1 MGRAIEGR
9 RAGTSDSWI
18 AYASQSDA
26 ARKLK
31 LDQGSISRSIR
42 DGTEYGDLEFRWA
55 DGTADNAEDEE
66 PAPKRKSKAK
76 AAAQPSEPT
85 EPVLK
90 KWVTDLVWSQA
101 EVVAAGGAVA
111 GSVVDSESD
120 SAGGSV
126 GGEEEGGAGGG
137 QDTRMMKFAV
147 SYCRSTKLF
156 RGEWYDQYSLP
167 NNLLAARW
175 LRGYTHV
182 HDLVMPGPLE
192 PTVSAPRAPDS
203 PIAVVSAR

>member
-1 MGRAIEGR
+1 MGRVIEGR
-9 RAGTSDSWI
+9 RAGSSDSWI

-26 ARKLK
+26 ARTLN
-31 LDQGSISRSIR
+31 LNQACISRSMR
-42 DGTEYGDLEFRWA
+42 DGTEYRDLEFRWA
-55 DGTADNAEDEE
+55 GGTADNDEDEE

-76 AAAQPSEPT
+76 AAALPSEPT

-90 KWVTDLVWSQA
+90 QWVTDLVWSQA

-111 GSVVDSESD
+111 DSVADSEGD
-120 SAGGSV
+120 SEGEESGAGGS
-126 GGEEEGGAGGG
+126 
-137 QDTRMMKFAV
+137 QDTRLMKFAV
-147 SYCRSTKLF
+147 SYRHSTKMF
-156 RGEWYDQYSLP
+156 RGEWYDQRCLP

-175 LRGYTHV
+175 LRGYKHV

-192 PTVSAPRAPDS
+192 PTVSAPRASDS